1 MRISKIKLAGFK
13 TFVDPTTLPLAS
25 NLTGVV
31 GPNGCGKS
39 NVVDAL
45 VWVMGESSAKHLRG
59 DSMTDVIFNGTST
72 RKPIG
77 QAAVE
82 ILFDNADGQIDGPYA
97 AYTEVSIKRQLARD
111 GTSLY
116 FINGGRCRRRDITD
130 ILRGKGL
137 GPRSYAVIEQGMISR
152 VIEARPEELR
162 GFVEE
167 AAGISKYKERRRETE
182 NRIRDTR
189 DNLARLTDLRAELSK
204 QAERLERQARAAE
217 TYQKLKQEERV
228 LRAQLLGLR
237 WGGLLQE
244 ADAHAE
250 GLEARQASLAA
261 AEQRAHEAEAR
272 NAELREIQVET
283 SQAFNEAQASYYA
296 TGAEVSRLQQAI
308 EHIRERQAQL
318 RQDLAKLEKNH
329 VAVIEERDADAATL
343 AQLEQGLSSAAD
355 LKTAAEQTEQET
367 HRQVEELEQSVHG
380 WQGLRDEANRLALE
394 HAQDQRAEQARI
406 QHREQALS
414 ARSQCLESLAA
425 ELQGLSDQDLDV
437 ELEQLQRRFGA
448 LETQQADL
456 QREHDNQHEALR
468 HTREQADSLATELET
483 ARARAQ
489 DLKARAASLEAVQE
503 MALGGPVNNPAETW
517 VQEQGLADAP
527 RLAQQIEVT
536 PGWELA
542 VEAALKHKLGAICVD
557 NLNTCAQQIKT
568 LENGTVSL
576 VEARRAEDAQ
586 ADRPSLLARIL
597 GLLGRRP
604 LPVPRLSDLVQS
616 AYPIDE
622 LSGVT
627 YAVDGLK
634 QAYRLRKRLA
644 PHESIVTRTGVRL
657 GRGWLEVERAGE
669 AQMSVLGREHELRD
683 LREESSSAQSEADRI
698 AVLASE
704 IRTQLQGQEAECQ
717 SLRER
722 LQTQQQSVAN
732 VRAELTILQDRHAQN
747 RERHTRLTEELRE
760 LEQQQ
765 STDSDDLLSNTQR
778 LKGLHAAVF
787 ATEGRL
793 AELSA
798 ERESLQGALTQARE
812 AWRNARERHQ
822 ALALSLQSQAAQRD
836 NLSNALQRLGT
847 RLNEL
852 TEQLETTRKQCDEQ
866 SAPLSRHQESLDAAV
881 QARSAAEEGL
891 SAARERLQKMEETL
905 REFERERA
913 QMEQALSTEREELQ
927 RLRLAAQ
934 GVLTRQQALREQA
947 QEAGIADLDALL
959 EEIPETAEESETQ
972 LRLREIDQ
980 RVQRLGAIN
989 LAAIE
994 EFNEAGERS
1003 RYLENQCEDL
1013 NQALLTLEDAIRK
1026 IDRETRSR
1034 FKDTFEQINERFSAM
1049 FPRLFGGGK
1058 ASLILTGDDILEAG
1072 VSVIAQ
1078 PPGKRNSTIHL
1089 LSGGEKALTAV
1100 SLVFAIFELNPAPFC
1115 LLDEVDAP
1123 LDDAN
1128 VLRFCDL
1135 LRDMSQRVQ
1144 FLFITHNKI
1153 TMEIAER
1160 LIGVT
1165 MQEPGVSRLVAV
1177 DVEEAAQMAV
1187 AG

>member
-59 DSMTDVIFNGTST
+59 DSMTDVIFNGTSS

-77 QAAVE
+77 QASVE

-189 DNLARLTDLRAELSK
+189 DNLARLTDLRAELMK
-204 QAERLERQARAAE
+204 QAERLERQAKAAE

-237 WGGLLQE
+237 WGALLQE
-244 ADAHAE
+244 ADTHAE
-250 GLEARQASLAA
+250 DLVARQASLDAVATRARA
-261 AEQRAHEAEAR
+261 AETR
-272 NAELREIQVET
+272 NTELRAQQTEAT
-283 SQAFNEAQASYYA
+283 QAFNEAQASYYA
-296 TGAEVSRLQQAI
+296 AGAEVSRLQQAI
-308 EHIRERQAQL
+308 EHIRERQTQF

-329 VAVIEERDADAATL
+329 AAVLEERDADAATL
-343 AQLEQGLSSAAD
+343 AQLEQGLSSAAE
-355 LKTAAEQTEQET
+355 LKTAAELTERET
-367 HRQVEELEQSVHG
+367 HGKVEELEQSVHD
-380 WQGLRDEANRLALE
+380 WQGLWDEANRLVLE

-406 QHREQALS
+406 QHREQTLA
-414 ARSQCLESLAA
+414 ARAQRLETLAA
-425 ELQGLSDQDLDV
+425 ELQGLSDQDLDQELAQLRQRYA
-437 ELEQLQRRFGA
+437 ELES
-448 LETQQADL
+448 QQTDL
-456 QREHDNQHEALR
+456 QSEHDAKHESLR
-468 HTREQADSLATELET
+468 QLREQADSVAAELET
-483 ARARAQ
+483 ARAHAQ
-489 DLKARAASLEAVQE
+489 DLKARAASLEAVQN
-503 MALGGPVNNPAETW
+503 MALGGAANNPADTW
-517 VQEQGLADAP
+517 LKEQGLADAP

-557 NLNTCAQQIKT
+557 DLHASAQQVKS
-568 LENGTVSL
+568 LENGTVSI
-576 VEARRAEDAQ
+576 VEARRGEDVKTKPA
-586 ADRPSLLARIL
+586 LLARML
-597 GLLGRRP
+597 SALGRKP
-604 LPVPRLSDLVQS
+604 LPAPRLSDLVQS

-622 LSGVT
+622 LSGAT
-627 YAVDGLK
+627 YAVEGLK
-634 QAYRLRKRLA
+634 QAYRLRKHLA

-657 GRGWLEVERAGE
+657 GRGWLDVERAGE
-669 AQMSVLGREHELRD
+669 SHTSVIGREHELRD
-683 LREESSSAQSEADRI
+683 LREDSAAAQTEADRI
-698 AVLASE
+698 ANLAGE
-704 IRTQLQGQEAECQ
+704 LRTQLHGQETECQ

-722 LQTQQQSVAN
+722 LQTHQHSVAN
-732 VRAELTILQDRHAQN
+732 VRAELTILQDRHTQN
-747 RERHTRLTEELRE
+747 RERHAKLTEEMRE
-760 LEQQQ
+760 LERQQ

-778 LKGLHAAVF
+778 LNTLQAAVF

-793 AELSA
+793 ETLSA
-798 ERESLQGALTQARE
+798 QRDSLHGALAQARE
-812 AWRNARERHQ
+812 VWRKARERHQ
-822 ALALSLQSQAAQRD
+822 SLALSLQSQSAQRD
-836 NLSNALQRLGT
+836 NLSKALERLGA
-847 RLNEL
+847 RMGEL
-852 TEQLETTRKQCDEQ
+852 SEQLETTRKQHEEQ
-866 SAPLSRHQESLDAAV
+866 GAPLLKQQELLEAAV

-891 SAARERLQKMEETL
+891 RTARETLTQVDGSL

-913 QMEQALSTEREELQ
+913 QLEQSLTREREELQ
-927 RLRLAAQ
+927 KLRLAAQ
-934 GVLTRQQALREQA
+934 GVLTRQQTMREQA
-947 QEAGIADLDALL
+947 QETGIDDLDALL
-959 EEIPETAEESETQ
+959 EQIPESAEESETQ

-989 LAAIE
+989 LAAID

-1003 RYLENQCEDL
+1003 RYLESQCEDL
-1013 NQALLTLEDAIRK
+1013 NQALLTLEDAIHK

-1034 FKDTFEQINERFSAM
+1034 FKETFEQINERFSAM
-1049 FPRLFGGGK
+1049 FPRLFGGGQ
-1058 ASLILTGDDILEAG
+1058 ASLILSGEDILDAG
-1072 VSVIAQ
+1072 VSVIAR

-1128 VLRFCDL
+1128 VLRLCDL
-1135 LRDMSQRVQ
+1135 LKDMSQRVQ

-1177 DVEEAAQMAV
+1177 DVEEAAQMAA